1 MGKEHRLA
9 VVKLFA
15 ELTNEQ
21 LDAIEAV
28 GSFRDYGVGEIIFAE
43 GDAGTHLYAILEGR
57 VQLSV
62 WLPDK
67 SEQVPVHIATHG
79 SEFGEFVLLED
90 KPRSASAA
98 TMKPT
103 TVFVVTA
110 GELDSVFSKNPV
122 VGWKVMRNMCRIQVE
137 RMRKTTAELSASLG
151 W

>member
-9 VVKLFA
+9 VIKLFA
-15 ELTNEQ
+15 ELSIDQ
-21 LDAIEAV
+21 LEAIEAV
-28 GSFRDYGVGEIIFAE
+28 GSFRNYDVGEVIFAE
-43 GDAGTHLYAILEGR
+43 DDTGTHLYAIMEGR

-67 SEQVPVHIATHG
+67 SEQVPVHIAAHG

-90 KPRSASAA
+90 KPRSATAT

-103 TVFVVTA
+103 SVLVITA
-110 GELDSVFSKNPV
+110 GELDSVFTNDPA
-122 VGWKVMRNMCRIQVE
+122 VGWKVMRNMCRIQVD